1 MFSLWKSLKAYKPL
15 RGSARHTNKPKNCP
29 PSWSSLIQHFGV
41 LKALRSPVSPVN
53 PPSTLHLQTALKGK
67 FFCLKL
73 NPAVHRIR
81 VIALLPTLGELTLL
95 LFQGR
100 CRYSLQGTEPVV
112 CSQLSPGHEQRGVHS
127 TRIQG
132 QIGLSTWKDHAC
144 FEEQEGFDLWRR
156 TAVGF

>member
-29 PSWSSLIQHFGV
+29 PPWSSLIHFSV

-53 PPSTLHLQTALKGK
+53 PPSTLHLQTALKEI
-67 FFCLKL
+67 CLKL
-73 NPAVHRIR
+73 NPAFHRIC

-100 CRYSLQGTEPVV
+100 CHYSLKGTEPVV
-112 CSQLSPGHEQRGVHS
+112 CSRVSPGHEQRGVQPESRGRLGWAHGKTMLALRS
-127 TRIQG
+127 RKALTSGGG
-132 QIGLSTWKDHAC
+132 QLWISSLS
-144 FEEQEGFDLWRR
+144 
-156 TAVGF
+156 